1 MADKPMLDHY
11 IDIANEMIEQY
22 RDLRLDQQKM
32 DEVVRLKWQL
42 PDGMPEWARAFR
54 TTVPYDGIKAGVRVL
69 SGLDEHITIDP
80 YAFEEN
86 MLGDLVAAKERAN
99 LWEIALKWQMDR
111 AARRK
116 DSLRQGV
123 IRSALMYD
131 EIAGQIVHL
140 PTQIKMIQ
148 KLGGNPNRQKAALRF
163 GDFAVILRNPQ
174 QVYTRYSDYM
184 LEAVMYVSVQ
194 DPQRIMDFWN
204 NSELGQVIEDDYC
217 PEDWL
222 LFDYVDYN
230 RRVVFCYPGKNVE
243 LISSY
248 KVMEYFDAKG
258 KKYSHDIPAI
268 ELLNEEWKFDFL
280 PWAIAN
286 GGDGLVDT
294 PEADRFPLLYGLI
307 QSDQWNNT
315 NILGSLVL
323 SEAIAE
329 AARPDVAKIGVN
341 PDMVEGDHGEVG
353 GAWRVPAGHEI
364 KDMQQK
370 SLDPALREAY
380 DRGLSDMRG
389 TSIPQVLVTAE
400 MGPDEPFAGFNLR
413 IQQAMAALIPYKN
426 TAERWFEEAY
436 RLMLYWV
443 KEGGKPISA
452 PGGAEIAP
460 EQIDK
465 ERIYLGVTLE
475 ADVPIDKQQR
485 MATAI
490 EASRNLKIPTRD
502 ILEMLGETN
511 PERKITEWMQ
521 EQLDMSYFQ
530 GVLQQIQME
539 ASGAI
544 EQAIQEGAQ
553 ALAQQMVEQ
562 MVQQQVQGGGNAG
575 GAEGGLPQ
583 DIMAQNEAAAAQ
595 APTPF
600 ASGGLEGIGGQGFNP
615 AAGGLPAAM
624 AAPGATREAQTGMT
638 NTGEGALGFGG

>member
-140 PTQIKMIQ
+140 PTQIKTIQ

-341 PDMVEGDHGEVG
+341 PDMVEGDYGEVG

-389 TSIPQVLVTAE
+389 TSIPQVLVMKPDGTTGHAE
-400 MGPDEPFAGFNLR
+400 VSSGSSSPLEFAQTTDPGVYSIAEQGRESNLKLFVANLDDARSWGRRFDRCSRGFSPHRIDNEGRDVAPLLRVCNTPEENRMSFPWVVGPVGYEVGIVDVPVRTWRQVGTLGCK
-413 IQQAMAALIPYKN
+413 IPGN
-426 TAERWFEEAY
+426 SRCHACPRRSLDGCGADDGLHELVF
-436 RLMLYWV
+436 L
-443 KEGGKPISA
+443 KEGLN
-452 PGGAEIAP
+452 
-460 EQIDK
+460 
-465 ERIYLGVTLE
+465 ER
-475 ADVPIDKQQR
+475 
-485 MATAI
+485 
-490 EASRNLKIPTRD
+490 
-502 ILEMLGETN
+502 
-511 PERKITEWMQ
+511 
-521 EQLDMSYFQ
+521 
-530 GVLQQIQME
+530 
-539 ASGAI
+539 
-544 EQAIQEGAQ
+544 
-553 ALAQQMVEQ
+553 LA
-562 MVQQQVQGGGNAG
+562 
-575 GAEGGLPQ
+575 
-583 DIMAQNEAAAAQ
+583 
-595 APTPF
+595 
-600 ASGGLEGIGGQGFNP
+600 
-615 AAGGLPAAM
+615 
-624 AAPGATREAQTGMT
+624 
-638 NTGEGALGFGG
+638 